1 MTLTDHQL
9 PPDSEVVHAIDEAPD
24 VPGHLSTAERGRLGS
39 FLNEMR
45 PSVATG
51 GYPASPLVIL
61 FALGLIQELD
71 GAAFGVLFPEIR
83 DWFGTDLGTTILL
96 GNLAGLFTVA
106 VSVPI
111 GFIADRVK
119 RTWFVGLGAIVWAT
133 FSLAIGLSWS
143 IISLSAFRFGA
154 GVGKAMEAPRSSLL
168 ADYYPPKVRGTVFAF
183 AGMGIPIA
191 AFIAPT
197 LAGVTYD
204 LTGLWQIPFIVVAVP
219 GFVIALVVML
229 RLREPIRGEQER
241 RALGADEEL
250 ALSEAVPPSLSES
263 LRATFGVRTLRR
275 LFIGLPFIVGSV
287 SLIAPL
293 MAEVMDQRFG
303 LSPSARGILASI
315 SQPVAIVGLTVGG
328 SLANRLIRTKPSRV
342 MLFLGGLTFASG
354 LSLAVIGILPKG
366 LLPLLVLFQLAQ
378 AGAGAVL
385 SPAAGAVMTLVV
397 PPRVRGFA
405 GGVFGVAAAVGI
417 VFSLIVAPI
426 ANSWGPAGGLAALA
440 AVYCIGAVIWMSA
453 ASGVEADMRAALASS
468 MAHAEVKA
476 SKERGEAKLLVC
488 RDVDVHYGNIQILFN
503 VDFDVEEGEIVAL
516 LGTNGAGK
524 STLLR
529 AISGLTTASNGAIY
543 CNGDDI
549 TYLPPNEH
557 VGKGIVLV
565 NGGRGVFPTLTV
577 AENLR
582 IAAWTFRDDSAY
594 VREATAK
601 VQEFFP
607 ILRERADEPAGN
619 LSGGEQ
625 QMLTLAQAFLSRPK
639 LLMIDE
645 LSLGLSPAV
654 VERLLEIVRAIHE
667 QGTTI
672 ILVEQSVNVALTV
685 AKRAVYMEKGEVRFT
700 GPTAELLERPDV
712 LKSVFLKGASAG
724 GRGAVAGGASYASTG
739 AAYGRVGSKAKE
751 RIDPGRPKV
760 LAVRDVH
767 KSYGGVRALNG
778 MSFTLEEGSIVG
790 LIGPNGAGKT
800 TIFDVISGFV
810 EPDSGVV
817 ELFGEDVTALP
828 PDARARLGL
837 MRSFQDA
844 RLFPSLT
851 VAENLAVALERHVE
865 QRSATMAALHL
876 PNVRKSE
883 AKIQRRVERL
893 IELSNLGDF
902 ANKFVRELST
912 GSRRIVDLAV
922 VLAADPKVIL
932 LDEPSSGVAQR
943 EAEELGPLLL
953 RIRYETGCS
962 MLLIEHD
969 MPLISAVSDELIAL
983 DLGKDKVRGLPD
995 EVMDDP
1001 QVQASYLGT
1010 SEEVIRRSG
1019 RADATDSTTTTTRK
1033 RAR

>member
-1 MTLTDHQL
+1 VSLVDQQL
-9 PPDSEVVHAIDEAPD
+9 PPDSHVAEAIDESPE
-24 VPGHLSTAERGRLGS
+24 VPGHVTNRERRSLGS

-51 GYPASPLVIL
+51 GYPATPLVIL
-61 FALGLIQELD
+61 FVLALIQELD

-96 GNLAGLFTVA
+96 GNLAGLLTVA

-111 GFIADRVK
+111 GYLADRVK
-119 RTWFVGLGAIVWAT
+119 RTWFVGIGAAVWAAFT
-133 FSLAIGLSWS
+133 LGIGLSWS
-143 IISLSAFRFGA
+143 IIALSAFRFGA

-183 AGMGIPIA
+183 TGMSLPVA

-204 LTGLWQIPFIVVAVP
+204 LTGLWQVPFLLVAVP
-219 GFVIALVVML
+219 GFVIALVVIA
-229 RLREPIRGEQER
+229 RLREPVRGEQER

-250 ALSEAVPPSLSES
+250 ALTEEAPPSLSES

-275 LFIGLPFIVGSV
+275 LFIGLPFIVGSI
-287 SLIAPL
+287 SLIGPL
-293 MAEVMDQRFG
+293 TAEVMERKFG
-303 LSPSARGILASI
+303 LSPSVRGILASI
-315 SQPVAIVGLTVGG
+315 SQPVAIVGLTIGG
-328 SLANRLIRTKPSRV
+328 SLANRLIRTKPSKV
-342 MLFLGGLTFASG
+342 MLFLGGLTFLSG
-354 LSLAVIGILPKG
+354 VSLGIIGFLPRS
-366 LLPLLVLFQLAQ
+366 LLPLLILFQLVQ

-385 SPAAGAVMTLVV
+385 APSASAVMTLVV

-417 VFSLIVAPI
+417 AFSLVVAPI
-426 ANSWGPAGGLAALA
+426 SNSWGASGGLAALA
-440 AVYCIGAVIWMSA
+440 AVFCVGAVIWMSA
-453 ASGVEADMRAALASS
+453 AGGVEADMRAALASS
-468 MAHAEVKA
+468 MAQEEIRA
-476 SKERGEAKLLVC
+476 SQERGAAKLLVC

-503 VDFDVEEGEIVAL
+503 VDFDVEEGEIIAL

-529 AISGLTTASNGAIY
+529 AISGLTTVSNGAIY

-577 AENLR
+577 AENLKL
-582 IAAWTFRDDSAY
+582 AAWTLRDDGDY
-594 VREATAK
+594 VRDATEQ
-601 VQEFFP
+601 VQGFFP
-607 ILRERADEPAGN
+607 ILRERANEPAGN

-645 LSLGLSPAV
+645 LSLGLAPAV
-654 VERLLEIVRAIHE
+654 VERLLEIVRAIHQ

-672 ILVEQSVNVALTV
+672 VLVEQSVNVALTV
-685 AKRAVYMEKGEVRFT
+685 AERAVYMEKGEVRFT

-712 LKSVFLKGASAG
+712 LKSVFLKGAAAG
-724 GRGAVAGGASYASTG
+724 AGGAVGGGAAYASTG
-739 AAYGRVGSKAKE
+739 AAYGRVGSKTKE
-751 RIDPGRPKV
+751 RVDPGREKV
-760 LAVRDVH
+760 LAVRDIH
-767 KSYGGVRALNG
+767 KSFGGVRALNG
-778 MSFTLEEGSIVG
+778 MSFTLEQGAIVG

-817 ELFGEDVTALP
+817 ELFGEDVTDLP

-883 AKIQRRVERL
+883 AKIARRVERL

-969 MPLISAVSDELIAL
+969 MP
-983 DLGKDKVRGLPD
+983 
-995 EVMDDP
+995 
-1001 QVQASYLGT
+1001 
-1010 SEEVIRRSG
+1010 
-1019 RADATDSTTTTTRK
+1019 
-1033 RAR
+1033 

>member
-1 MTLTDHQL
+1 MLDHQL
-9 PPDSEVVHAIDEAPD
+9 PPDSHLGEAIDESPE
-24 VPGHLSTAERGRLGS
+24 VPGHLNERERRSLGS

-51 GYPASPLVIL
+51 GYPAGPLVIL
-61 FALGLIQELD
+61 AVLGLIQELD
-71 GAAFGVLFPEIR
+71 SAAFGVLFPEIR

-96 GNLAGLFTVA
+96 GNVASLLTFLAA
-106 VSVPI
+106 VPI

-119 RTWFVGLGAIVWAT
+119 RTWFVGIGAIIWAG
-133 FSLAIGLSWS
+133 FSVAIGLSWS
-143 IISLSAFRFGA
+143 ILALSAFRFGA

-183 AGMGIPIA
+183 AGLGVPLA
-191 AFIAPT
+191 AFVAPT
-197 LAGVTYD
+197 LAGVVYD
-204 LTGLWQIPFIVVAVP
+204 LTGLWQIPFLIVAVP
-219 GFVIALVVML
+219 GFVIAFVVMA
-229 RLREPIRGEQER
+229 RLREPVRGEQER
-241 RALGADEEL
+241 RALGADEEA
-250 ALSEAVPPSLSES
+250 ALTEATPPSLAES

-275 LFIGLPFIVGSV
+275 LFIGLPFVVGSV
-287 SLIAPL
+287 SIIAPL
-293 MAEVMDQRFG
+293 LSEVMDDRFG
-303 LSPSARGILASI
+303 LSPSARGVIGSI
-315 SQPVAIVGLTVGG
+315 SQPFAIIGVVVGG
-328 SLANRLIRTKPSRV
+328 SLANRLIRTRPSHV
-342 MLFLGGLTFASG
+342 MLFLGGLTFATG
-354 LSLAVIGILPKG
+354 VSLALIGIMPKS
-366 LLPLLVLFQLAQ
+366 LLPLLVVFQIVQ
-378 AGAGAVL
+378 AGTAAVL
-385 SPAAGAVMTLVV
+385 SPSAAAVLSIVV

-405 GGVFGVAAAVGI
+405 GGVMAVCIALGVAI
-417 VFSLIVAPI
+417 SLVVAPF
-426 ANSWGPAGGLAALA
+426 ANQWGASGGLAALA
-440 AVYCIGAVIWMSA
+440 GIFCIGALIWMSA
-453 ASGVEADMRAALASS
+453 AGGVEADMRAALAAS
-468 MAHAEVKA
+468 MAHEEIRAA
-476 SKERGEAKLLVC
+476 RERGEAKLLVC

-557 VGKGIVLV
+557 VAKGIVLV
-565 NGGRGVFPTLTV
+565 NGGRGVFPTLSV

-582 IAAWTFRDDSAY
+582 LAAWTYRDEPTY
-594 VREATAK
+594 IREATEK
-601 VQEFFP
+601 VHGFFP
-607 ILRERADEPAGN
+607 ILRERAGEPAGN

-645 LSLGLSPAV
+645 LSLGLAPAV
-654 VERLLEIVRAIHE
+654 VERLLEIVRAIHA

-672 ILVEQSVNVALTV
+672 VLVEQSVNVALTV

-712 LKSVFLKGASAG
+712 LKSVFLKGAST
-724 GRGAVAGGASYASTG
+724 GGAAGSIGGGPAYASTG
-739 AAYGRVGSKAKE
+739 AAYGRVGSKVKE
-751 RIDPGRPKV
+751 RIDPNREKV
-760 LAVRDVH
+760 LAVRDIH
-767 KSYGGVRALNG
+767 KSFGGVRALNG
-778 MSFTLEEGSIVG
+778 MSFTLEAGAIVG

-817 ELFGEDVTALP
+817 ELFGEDITDLP
-828 PDARARLGL
+828 PDARAKLGL

-883 AKIQRRVERL
+883 AKIARRVERL

-902 ANKFVRELST
+902 KNKFVRELST

-922 VLAADPKVIL
+922 VLAADPKIIL

-969 MPLISAVSDELIAL
+969 MPLISTVSDELIAL
-983 DLGKDKVRGLPD
+983 DLGKDKIRGLPE
-995 EVMDDP
+995 EVMEHPD
-1001 QVQASYLGT
+1001 VQASYLGT
-1010 SEEVIRRSG
+1010 SEDVIRRSG
-1019 RADATDSTTTTTRK
+1019 RNDSTTTTRRK
-1033 RAR
+1033 RTR